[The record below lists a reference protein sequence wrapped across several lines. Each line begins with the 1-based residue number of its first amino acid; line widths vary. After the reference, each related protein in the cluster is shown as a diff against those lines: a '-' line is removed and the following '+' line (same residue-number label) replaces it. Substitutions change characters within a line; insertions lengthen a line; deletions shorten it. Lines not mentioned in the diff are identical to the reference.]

1 MKLLLRRNIENVGKI
16 GEVVDVSDGYGR
28 NYLMPQRLAVAVT
41 PDNKRQIEIEKIE
54 YAKHEAERKTA
65 AERMTKSIE
74 ATEVEIIAKSQDD
87 GSLYGSISPKE
98 IAERL
103 RQTRELEIEWK
114 TIKIHDPIKRV
125 GDFEVDVK
133 LHPEVIAT
141 LKVKVTREPEE
152 E

>member
-16 GEVVDVSDGYGR
+16 GEIVDVSDGYGR
-28 NYLMPQRLAVAVT
+28 NYLMPERLAVPVT
-41 PDNKRQIEIEKIE
+41 PDNKRQIEVEKVE
-54 YAKHEAERKTA
+54 YAQQEAERKTT
-65 AERMTKSIE
+65 AERMGKTIE
-74 ATEVEIIAKSQDD
+74 STEVEILAKSQDD

-103 RQTRELEIEWK
+103 RVTREMEIDWK
-114 TIKIHDPIKRV
+114 SIKIHDPIKKV

-133 LHPEVIAT
+133 LHPEVIVT
-141 LKVKVTREPEE
+141 LKVKVSREVEE

>member
-1 MKLLLRRNIENVGKI
+1 MKLLLRRNVENVGKI
-16 GEVVDVSDGYGR
+16 GEIVDVSDGYGR
-28 NYLMPQRLAVAVT
+28 NYLLPQRVAVPVT
-41 PDNKRQIEIEKIE
+41 PDNKRQIEVEKIE
-54 YAKHEAERKTA
+54 YAKQEAERKTA
-65 AERMTKSIE
+65 AERMAKSIE
-74 ATEVEIIAKSQDD
+74 SIVAEIVAKSQDD

-103 RQTRELEIEWK
+103 RVTREMEIDWK
-114 TIKIHDPIKRV
+114 SIKIHDPIRKV